1 MEKHLK
7 KRYRCC
13 EGHFP
18 QFKVLQAGEIQDFT
32 KVILLME
39 EILHQSIGSLPYY
52 LQGFIHP
59 RWCRISSI
67 NSLSFEW
74 CLNTL
79 SVTCATDATCHRHHK
94 WCQMTEVST
103 ELHIFLAKIIGGWVR
118 DSECVESL
126 SDTVDG
132 RNPKQPPG
140 MVKNP
145 VNDGIIIILGGA
157 GFCPSTVCVSIC

>member
-1 MEKHLK
+1 
-7 KRYRCC
+7 
-13 EGHFP
+13 
-18 QFKVLQAGEIQDFT
+18 
-32 KVILLME
+32 
-39 EILHQSIGSLPYY
+39 
-52 LQGFIHP
+52 
-59 RWCRISSI
+59 
-67 NSLSFEW
+67 
-74 CLNTL
+74 
-79 SVTCATDATCHRHHK
+79 
-94 WCQMTEVST
+94 MTEVST

-126 SDTVDG
+126 FDTVDG

>member
-7 KRYRCC
+7 RGIGYRCC

-18 QFKVLQAGEIQDFT
+18 QFKVLQAGEIQDFN

-39 EILHQSIGSLPYY
+39 EILHQSIGSLSHY

-74 CLNTL
+74 FLNT
-79 SVTCATDATCHRHHK
+79 V
-94 WCQMTEVST
+94 Q
-103 ELHIFLAKIIGGWVR
+103 
-118 DSECVESL
+118 
-126 SDTVDG
+126 
-132 RNPKQPPG
+132 
-140 MVKNP
+140 
-145 VNDGIIIILGGA
+145 
-157 GFCPSTVCVSIC
+157 